1 MCKTFILYKKSN
13 FSTSIKHSTITPCNN
28 YTETV
33 TAVALK
39 PWKIEYTIIWIQYY
53 VIQQTIISFLNYMP
67 LYRDIFYEIQNASKN
82 ILESKNNSEK

>member
-13 FSTSIKHSTITPCNN
+13 FSSSIKQHTIILCNK

-53 VIQQTIISFLNYMP
+53 VIQQILISFLNYMQ
-67 LYRDIFYEIQNASKN
+67 LYQDIFYAIQNVSKN
-82 ILESKNNSEK
+82 ILKSKNDSKK